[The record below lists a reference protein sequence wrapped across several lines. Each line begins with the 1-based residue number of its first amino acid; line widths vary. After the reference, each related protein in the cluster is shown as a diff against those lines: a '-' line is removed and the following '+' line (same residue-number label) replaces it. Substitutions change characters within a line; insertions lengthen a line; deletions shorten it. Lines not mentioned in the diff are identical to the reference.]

1 MPLIS
6 DDADDDADQRR
17 RNLFSKKCQK
27 VVHNGDLAKAAQL
40 PKINLGD
47 FAAWKTL
54 PGSTPPKRPDVNL
67 QLARIMSIHKRD
79 SQAKIAGQS
88 KIRKRGDITQK
99 RVRTK

>member
-1 MPLIS
+1 MPDGTKIVRES
-6 DDADDDADQRR
+6 DSTATIQAPGKQP
-17 RNLFSKKCQK
+17 K
-27 VVHNGDLAKAAQL
+27 VVHKVDLAKAAKL
-40 PKINLGD
+40 PKLNLGD
-47 FAAWKTL
+47 FTARKTL
-54 PGSTPPKRPDVNL
+54 PGRTSPKQPDVNL